1 MTLWRVRATIDDRP
15 GFLSVLA
22 ASLALRKVNILS
34 VEVHTTSAGA
44 VDDFLVETP
53 EGMTEADLVE
63 AVVKGRGRDPWVAA
77 ADERVLLDEPTRVLA
92 LATTVVAD
100 PAALE
105 EVLAS
110 LLGECAITWRPESGT
125 AKDGYT
131 SADMQL
137 LDPAGGVILIH
148 RVAPA
153 FTPAEYARAQA
164 LVNLA
169 RLRSR
174 TTS

>member
-1 MTLWRVRATIDDRP
+1 MTLWRLRATIDDRP

-22 ASLALRKVNILS
+22 ASLALRKINILS
-34 VEVHTTSAGA
+34 VEVHTTASGA

-53 EGMTEADLVE
+53 EGMTAVDLVD
-63 AVVKGRGRDPWVAA
+63 AVVRGRGRDPWVAP

-100 PAALE
+100 PSALE
-105 EVLAS
+105 EALAS
-110 LLGECAITWRPESGT
+110 LLGECDITWRPDAGT
-125 AKDGYT
+125 AKEGYT
-131 SADMQL
+131 AADMQL
-137 LDPAGGVILIH
+137 LDPAGGVILI
-148 RVAPA
+148 RRTAPA

-164 LVNLA
+164 LVGLA

-174 TTS
+174 TAP